1 MYCKK
6 CGKKLGDGDRFCS
19 VCGTPVEEQKRDSV
33 FENIADMGV
42 REEAPARKPFHM
54 DEMKWDLDGF
64 PADEAPVTDDIDFNW
79 SSVLE
84 ERDNHI
90 YRGYEERPSAADES
104 GIFDDFESRSGEKE
118 GTFDWGLGATMR
130 IDRPS
135 DVIKREK
142 EAALRAKEEALKGE
156 EEPAGDEAGKAGAE
170 ETEAPATE
178 APATE
183 AAAEEEDRVP
193 DLEELTPGVRETETE
208 DSRGIRRRGVF

>member
-64 PADEAPVTDDIDFNW
+64 PAEESPATDDIDFNW

-90 YRGYEERPSAADES
+90 YRGYEEKPLPKEDY
-104 GIFDDFESRSGEKE
+104 GIFDKPEDSAQEK
-118 GTFDWGLGATMR
+118 GGSFDWNLGATMR
-130 IDRPS
+130 IERPS
-135 DVIKREK
+135 DVVRRE
-142 EAALRAKEEALKGE
+142 RG
-156 EEPAGDEAGKAGAE
+156 
-170 ETEAPATE
+170 
-178 APATE
+178 
-183 AAAEEEDRVP
+183 DRVFRKNF
-193 DLEELTPGVRETETE
+193 G
-208 DSRGIRRRGVF
+208 F